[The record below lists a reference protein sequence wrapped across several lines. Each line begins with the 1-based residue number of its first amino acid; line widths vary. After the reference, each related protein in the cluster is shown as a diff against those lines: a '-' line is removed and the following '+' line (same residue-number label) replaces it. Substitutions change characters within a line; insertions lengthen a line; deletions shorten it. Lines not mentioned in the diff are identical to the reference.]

1 MELFDLGI
9 DDEKKT
15 PDTQIILRET
25 IIDKSQQHDTK
36 LKLVWNNNSLCHI
49 LLERSFILNYQ
60 TLTHEM

>member
-15 PDTQIILRET
+15 PDTQIILGET

-36 LKLVWNNNSLCHI
+36 LITILPYYSL
-49 LLERSFILNYQ
+49 
-60 TLTHEM
+60 HEARVFQASSHFKNVIIKN

>member
-15 PDTQIILRET
+15 PDTQIISGET

-36 LKLVWNNNSLCHI
+36 LKLV
-49 LLERSFILNYQ
+49 
-60 TLTHEM
+60 